1 MDDARVKQYL
11 LDESDTKHALGNVG
25 RTKLYELTASGAI
38 RSVKIGRRRFWPAD
52 AVADF
57 VRGLDA
63 S

>member
-38 RSVKIGRRRFWPAD
+38 RSEDGRRLAAD
-52 AVADF
+52 AVDF